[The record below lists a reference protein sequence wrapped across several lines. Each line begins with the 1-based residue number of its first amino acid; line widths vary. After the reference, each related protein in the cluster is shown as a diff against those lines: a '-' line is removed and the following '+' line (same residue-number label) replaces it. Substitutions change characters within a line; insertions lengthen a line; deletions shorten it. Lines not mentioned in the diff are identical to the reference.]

1 MKISPV
7 LDGAAAFLG
16 NHVFANPKLIPERER
31 GEIKGDNVGEW
42 CVLSLSSARARVCVC
57 MSRVCSSVC
66 CWQRCDT
73 LYTGAERGGGTET
86 ARLLRLAARETRRL
100 PSVMWTWW
108 FHLIVWLHSGDGFT
122 RLLLR
127 HSDFFLIYACI
138 QITTG
143 GEKINKSA
151 NWEQQF
157 VDRAGPDAVV
167 QHQFI
172 IFS

>member
-16 NHVFANPKLIPERER
+16 NHIFAKSEINPRERER
-31 GEIKGDNVGEW
+31 RNKRWLCRWVMCFE
-42 CVLSLSSARARVCVC
+42 SLFSVCVC